1 MPSFDIVNELDMQEV
16 DNAVNNTL
24 KTIQTRYDFKD
35 SKTELSLN
43 KKDKKIHIVTG
54 DEMKMRAVEE
64 MLNANMVKRGISAK
78 ALEYKDVESTSH
90 GAVKRDVH
98 LVDGIEKEAAK
109 KIVKIIKDAKLKV
122 QPQIMDETIRVT
134 SKQIDDLQTVIALLK
149 ESALDVPLQY
159 VNMKR

>member
-134 SKQIDDLQTVIALLK
+134 SKQIDDLQAVIALLK